1 MNTQTDTIAAQATAR
16 GQAALAILRTSGPD
30 AIGIV
35 DACFRGTDLSDAS
48 SHTAHVGYIVDAA
61 GEEVDQVVVTIFR
74 APRSATG
81 EDVAEVSCH
90 GGTLAPKLVLERLLA
105 HGARMAEPGEFTER
119 AFLNGKLDLTQAEA
133 VADLIHAS
141 STRAHRVSLQHLQGR
156 YSEQLNALRDE
167 LLDLCGLMELEIDF
181 TEEDVEFADRDRLD
195 ELLDRAASLL
205 DTLLATADTGET
217 LKDGVRVVIG
227 GRPNAGKST
236 LLNALV
242 GRDRAIVSETPGTTR
257 DEIEAE
263 VEIDGI
269 LFRLVDTAGLRDTTD
284 RIEAEG
290 VRRAERSIE
299 QADVLIYVYD
309 LQRGLDEEERMFLER
324 LNDTDGSVD
333 AILVGNKADLVP
345 ESVEAPATGGD
356 GFPSAT
362 VVDENAAVRSN
373 AAGDLPDAIGPVL
386 MLSAEAG
393 RRDADALQPLRDRL
407 ADTVNASLRRADASL
422 IVTNQRHRQHLTAA
436 RASIDHAQ
444 EALAA
449 GVTGDLLALDLR
461 EALHE
466 LGAITGEITNED
478 VLGQIF
484 SRFCIGK

>member
-1 MNTQTDTIAAQATAR
+1 MPDTIAAQATAR
-16 GQAALAILRTSGPD
+16 GRAALAIIRTSGPD
-30 AIGIV
+30 AIDIA
-35 DACFRGTDLSDAS
+35 DACFRGADLSDAD
-48 SHTAHVGYIVDAA
+48 SHTAHVGYIVNAD

-81 EDVAEVSCH
+81 ENVAEVSCH
-90 GGTLAPKLVLERLLA
+90 GGDLAPRLVLQSLLA

-119 AFLNGKLDLTQAEA
+119 AFLNGKLDLAQAEA

-141 STRAHRVSLQHLQGR
+141 STRAHQVSLQHLQGR
-156 YSEQLNALRDE
+156 YSEQLDDLRDE

-181 TEEDVEFADRDRLD
+181 SEEDVEFADREHL
-195 ELLDRAASLL
+195 ESLLDRAASLL

-242 GRDRAIVSETPGTTR
+242 GRDRAIVSATPGTTR

-263 VEIDGI
+263 VEIDGV
-269 LFRLVDTAGLRDTTD
+269 LFRFVDTAGLRDATD
-284 RIEAEG
+284 HIEAEG

-309 LQRGLDEEERMFLER
+309 LQRGLDDEERAFLR
-324 LNDTDGSVD
+324 D
-333 AILVGNKADLVP
+333 ATHTEGDASAAVETIVVGNKQDLLD
-345 ESVEAPATGGD
+345 TGENGAGD
-356 GFPSAT
+356 
-362 VVDENAAVRSN
+362 
-373 AAGDLPDAIGPVL
+373 AAGQLPDGLPEPL
-386 MLSAEAG
+386 CMSAEAA
-393 RRDADALQPLRDRL
+393 RRDVDAAQPLRDRL
-407 ADTVNASLRRADASL
+407 AATVADKLSRADASL
-422 IVTNQRHRQHLTAA
+422 IVTNERHRDHLQVA
-436 RASIDHAQ
+436 RDAIRHAR
-444 EALAA
+444 EALDA
-449 GVTGDLLALDLR
+449 GVSGDLLALDLR
-461 EALHE
+461 QALHE
-466 LGAITGEITNED
+466 LGSILGTITNED

>member
-1 MNTQTDTIAAQATAR
+1 MTTQTDTIAAQATAR
-16 GQAALAILRTSGPD
+16 GQAALAIIRTSGPE
-30 AIGIV
+30 AIDIV
-35 DACFRGTDLSDAS
+35 NACFRGADLAEAS

-119 AFLNGKLDLTQAEA
+119 AFLNGKLDLAQAEA

-156 YSEQLNALRDE
+156 YSEQLDALREE

-181 TEEDVEFADRDRLD
+181 TEEDVEFADRERLE
-195 ELLDRAASLL
+195 ELLGRAASLL

-269 LFRLVDTAGLRDTTD
+269 LFRFVDTAGLRDTTD
-284 RIEAEG
+284 HIEAEG

-309 LQRGLDEEERMFLER
+309 LQRGLDDEEHAFLRR
-324 LNDTDGSVD
+324 LSDTDGSVD
-333 AILVGNKADLVP
+333 AILVGNKADLV
-345 ESVEAPATGGD
+345 SQPAQTFTTGGD
-356 GFPSAT
+356 GLSAADED
-362 VVDENAAVRSN
+362 VVDGGK
-373 AAGDLPDAIGPVL
+373 GDRDVPDAVGSVL
-386 MLSAEAG
+386 TLSAEAG
-393 RRDADALQPLRDRL
+393 RRDAGALQPLRDRL

-422 IVTNQRHRQHLTAA
+422 IVTNQRHRQHLASA
-436 RASIDHAQ
+436 RARIEHAQ
-444 EALAA
+444 EALDA

-466 LGAITGEITNED
+466 LGAITGQITNED